1 MTPKILE
8 NPNLS
13 QKKVEKSPTVRT
25 PKKFE
30 NIPSQKKPKNENHLG
45 IPKMF
50 FFFFFKK
57 KKKKSKNLSLYLIT

>member
-30 NIPSQKKPKNENHLG
+30 NIPSLKNLKKEKLLG
-45 IPKMF
+45 IP
-50 FFFFFKK
+50 
-57 KKKKSKNLSLYLIT
+57 

>member
-30 NIPSQKKPKNENHLG
+30 NIPSLKNLKNEKLLLN
-45 IPKMF
+45 PKLF
-50 FFFFFKK
+50 FFFFFLK